1 MAKGQ
6 PKGQTT
12 MGMAASQARLLT
24 ITARI
29 HDVEYQ
35 AQSIQNAKLQLATQ
49 SDEVYRNYVEALDAT
64 TMTLTTIN
72 PQSGEKAT
80 LAATFNNMF
89 SRNRALSAT
98 GKEYV
103 LKDRRNRVVVDE
115 EMYNKYEDFKEE
127 FGTDSP
133 YMFALYMMDKS
144 ESIDEAD
151 LWSAEFAVIQN
162 HEGSTDKN
170 YQELTMLRSEIIEL
184 LQSDEE
190 DPSAVYDT
198 NYLYSYGTEEEQKE
212 YEEKIKQYEK
222 LLYKTYG
229 SEIFENMSSITGM
242 DESAEDFDKTQFD
255 YYVNMYNVISQSN
268 GCISIEDFNGPLN
281 GDAKN
286 DSDWLQSMVQSGLM
300 TIETVNVDKKGEV
313 TLNGTSPSSD
323 ENIAYT
329 NTTNID
335 KKFLAKAEA
344 KYEHDMK
351 QIDKKDKQLDL
362 TLSKLNSERE
372 ALKTQ
377 YDTMK
382 TVIKE
387 NIQRTYNIFGQ

>member
-1 MAKGQ
+1 
-6 PKGQTT
+6 
-12 MGMAASQARLLT
+12 MGMAATQARLLT

-35 AQSIQNAKLQLATQ
+35 AQTIQNAKLALATQ
-49 SDEVYRNYVEALDAT
+49 SDEVYRDYVDALDAT

-72 PQSGEKAT
+72 PNSGEKAT

-89 SRNRALSAT
+89 SRNRALAAT
-98 GKEYV
+98 GREYI
-103 LKDRRNRVVVDE
+103 LKDKKNRVVVDE
-115 EMYNKYEDFKEE
+115 DLYNKYEDFKEE

-133 YMFALYMMDKS
+133 YMFALYMMDKTDS
-144 ESIDEAD
+144 VDEAD

-162 HEGSTDKN
+162 HEGETSSKQKDL
-170 YQELTMLRSEIIEL
+170 EALREEIIEL

-190 DPSAVYDT
+190 EANSVYDT
-198 NYLYSYGTEEEQKE
+198 NYLYEYGTEEEQKT
-212 YEEKIKQYEK
+212 YEEKIKQYER
-222 LLYKTYG
+222 LLYKSYG
-229 SEIFENMSSITGM
+229 SEIYENMLSITG
-242 DESAEDFDKTQFD
+242 EEAGEEEFDMSLFN
-255 YYVNMYNVISQSN
+255 YYINMYNVIKESN

-286 DSDWLQSMVQSGLM
+286 DSDWLRSMVESGLM
-300 TIETVNVDKKGEV
+300 TIQIVKTDKNGDV

-323 ENIAYT
+323 ENVAYT

-335 KKFLAKAEA
+335 KAFLAKAEA
-344 KYEHDMK
+344 KYEHSMK

-362 TLSKLNSERE
+362 SLSKLNSERE

-377 YDTMK
+377 YETLK
-382 TVIKE
+382 NVVKE
-387 NIQRTYNIFGQ
+387 NIQRTYTIFGGS